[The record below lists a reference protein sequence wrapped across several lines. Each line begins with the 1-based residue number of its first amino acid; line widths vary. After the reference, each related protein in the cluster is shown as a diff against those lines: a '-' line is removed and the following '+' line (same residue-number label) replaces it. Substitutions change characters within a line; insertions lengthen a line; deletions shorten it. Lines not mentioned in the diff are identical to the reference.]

1 MALDQD
7 TLKLGATLLGGGAA
21 GAIIAAV
28 ITSYRN
34 RIQPVRYRIKTTPV
48 FAKAPKSSTLETVV
62 TLKENGKEYGFGSL
76 YLTELTIV
84 NAGNQNAKEFTIGI
98 TMGETDRIVNAHC
111 ESPDRHHRGDQ
122 LDSLSPA
129 QPKQSVDFRLIPFNR
144 KDTYLFRL
152 LSTCTG
158 DVEPGDIKLS
168 SNEPVR
174 FLPRFDIGE
183 TLGRSTGEIVLG
195 VLKQSISLKF
205 K

>member
-7 TLKLGATLLGGGAA
+7 TLKLAATLLGGGAA
-21 GAIIAAV
+21 GAIITAIV
-28 ITSYRN
+28 TSYRN

-62 TLKENGKEYGFGSL
+62 TIKENGKEYGFASL

-84 NAGNQNAKEFTIGI
+84 NSGNQNAKEFTIGI
-98 TMGETDRIVNAHC
+98 TMGESHRIVNAHC

-122 LDSLSPA
+122 LDPLSPA
-129 QPKQSVDFRLIPFNR
+129 HPKQAVDFRLIPFNR

-158 DVEPGDIKLS
+158 DFEPGGIKLS
-168 SNEPVR
+168 SSEAVR
-174 FLPRFDIGE
+174 FLPRFDMGE
-183 TLGRSTGEIVLG
+183 TLGRSAGEIVLE
-195 VLKQSISLKF
+195 VLKQSLSVRF